1 MRNKSLA
8 LFVLQIFLFGC
19 TKEAPPVQNA
29 IVARVGSD
37 ALNAKDFAALMM
49 SRAKYLDAV
58 VVKDPATANRIKADI
73 LREFVVHSYLK
84 IWAKE
89 KNISPTDTEIT
100 SEVER
105 MEKNYPN
112 NNAFQTALS
121 REGLTYDRWKEKI
134 HISIIEKKLF
144 QELRSSYSAPTE
156 SELQTYYDHNK
167 DKFKKSKAVKVRQIV
182 IDTEEGAKEVQKELK
197 KGKPFEKLA
206 ERFSISP
213 EGKSGGLT
221 DWIDTET
228 LEVYN
233 DAFNLKPGSYSN
245 LLKSPYGFH
254 IIQLIDKRSGGI
266 QPFKDAKDIIRKN
279 LLENKEQAAYSQ
291 WLEEQ
296 IRKNKVFKNES
307 LIASIKIST
316 EGQ

>member
-1 MRNKSLA
+1 MTKFFLGTL
-8 LFVLQIFLFGC
+8 LFWAVAC
-19 TKEAPPVQNA
+19 TKEAPPIQSTV
-29 IVARVGSD
+29 VARVGTDS
-37 ALNAKDFAALMM
+37 LTAKEFAQLIMA
-49 SRAKYLDAV
+49 RAKHLDAV
-58 VVKDPATANRIKADI
+58 VVKEPQTVNRIKSDV
-73 LREFVVHSYLK
+73 LREFVVHSFLRA
-84 IWAKE
+84 WAKE
-89 KNISPTDTEIT
+89 KGITPTENEIT
-100 SEVER
+100 TEAER

-121 REGLTYDRWKEKI
+121 REGLTYERWRDKVML
-134 HISIIEKKLF
+134 SIIEKKLF
-144 QELRSSYSAPTE
+144 QELRTAYSAPTE

-197 KGKPFEKLA
+197 KGKSFDKLA
-206 ERFSISP
+206 ERFSIAP

-233 DAFNLKPGSYSN
+233 DAYNLKPGSVSN
-245 LLKSPYGFH
+245 VLKSPYGFH
-254 IIQLIDKRSGGI
+254 IIQLIDKRQGGV
-266 QPFKDAKDIIRKN
+266 QSFKESRDAIRKN

-296 IRKNKVFKNES
+296 IRKNKVFKNEPV
-307 LIASIKIST
+307 IGSIKLTT
-316 EGQ
+316 EDR

>member
-1 MRNKSLA
+1 MKK
-8 LFVLQIFLFGC
+8 QICVFLLLPFLIFGC
-19 TKEAPPVQNA
+19 TKEAPPIQNT

-37 ALNAKDFAALMM
+37 SLSAKDFAGLMM
-49 SRAKYLDAV
+49 AKAKYLDAV
-58 VVKDPATANRIKADI
+58 VVKDPVTVNRIKADI
-73 LREFVVHSYLK
+73 LREFVVHSYLNS
-84 IWAKE
+84 WAKD
-89 KNISPTDTEIT
+89 KNVVPTELEVTA
-100 SEVER
+100 EVEQ

-112 NNAFQTALS
+112 NNAFQAALS

-134 HISIIEKKLF
+134 RISIIEKKLF
-144 QELRSSYSAPTE
+144 QELRSGYAAPTE

-167 DKFKKSKAVKVRQIV
+167 DKFKKSRAVKVRQIV
-182 IDTEEGAKEVQKELK
+182 IDTEEGAKEVHKELK
-197 KGKPFEKLA
+197 KGKAFDKLA

-233 DAFNLKPGSYSN
+233 DAYNLKPGTYSN

-254 IIQLIDKRSGGI
+254 IIQLIDKRAGGV
-266 QPFKDAKDIIRKN
+266 QTFKDAKDIIRKN

-307 LIASIKIST
+307 VIASIKIST
-316 EGQ
+316 EGH

>member
-1 MRNKSLA
+1 MKFFILA
-8 LFVLQIFLFGC
+8 MVGLLSASC
-19 TKEAPPVQNA
+19 TREAPPIQNTV
-29 IVARVGSD
+29 VARVGSD
-37 ALNAKDFAALMM
+37 SLNAKDFAGLIMA
-49 SRAKYLDAV
+49 RAKYLDAV
-58 VVKDPATANRIKADI
+58 VVKDPATVNRIKSDI
-73 LREFVVHSYLK
+73 LREFVVHSFLK
-84 IWAKE
+84 AWAKE
-89 KNISPTDTEIT
+89 KNVTPTESEISA
-100 SEVER
+100 EVIR

-112 NNAFQTALS
+112 NNAFQAALS
-121 REGLTYDRWKEKI
+121 HEGLTYDRWREKVRL
-134 HISIIEKKLF
+134 SIIEKKLF

-197 KGKPFEKLA
+197 KGKSFEKLA

-233 DAFNLKPGSYSN
+233 DAYNLKPGTYSN

-254 IIQLIDKRSGGI
+254 IIQLIDKRPGGV
-266 QPFKDAKDIIRKN
+266 QSFKDAKDIIRKN

-296 IRKNKVFKNES
+296 IRKNKVFKNEP
-307 LIASIKIST
+307 LIGSIKVST
-316 EGQ
+316 EDR